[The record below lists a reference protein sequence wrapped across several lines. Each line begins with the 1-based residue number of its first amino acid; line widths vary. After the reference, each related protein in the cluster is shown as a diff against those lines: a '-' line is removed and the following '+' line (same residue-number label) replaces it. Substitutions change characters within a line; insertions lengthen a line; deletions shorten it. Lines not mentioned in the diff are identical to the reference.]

1 MENQIYYISK
11 IEYERLSF
19 NATDNLFIISGAECL
34 CLNDYLNQVYEK
46 LSFPPI
52 DVRQSLDSYFDW
64 IRDLQWLSR
73 DEIIFVITDFD
84 MFLVNDSVHKRIII
98 DLFKNE
104 ILPWWEYEVKN
115 HVVDGTTRKF
125 NVYLVSNN

>member
-1 MENQIYYISK
+1 MENQIIYTTKKEFTSIT
-11 IEYERLSF
+11 F
-19 NATDNLFIISGAECL
+19 DTTDNYFLFSGADCRCL
-34 CLNDYLNQVYEK
+34 ADYLDQVYAK

-52 DVRQSLDSYFDW
+52 DVRKSLDSYFDW

-104 ILPWWEYEVKN
+104 ILPWWEYEVEN

>member
-1 MENQIYYISK
+1 M
-11 IEYERLSF
+11 
-19 NATDNLFIISGAECL
+19 FIISGAECL

-84 MFLVNDSVHKRIII
+84 IFLVNDSVHKRIII

-104 ILPWWEYEVKN
+104 ILPWWEYKVKN